1 MKRYVCIR
9 KLVYRVR
16 YYLWFQASAGVLE
29 PIPHRLG
36 GSVVDMNLDRETKDL
51 NVGSKETLEWEYR
64 VKKESDFGLAS
75 THGEK

>member
-1 MKRYVCIR
+1 M
-9 KLVYRVR
+9 
-16 YYLWFQASAGVLE
+16 E
-29 PIPHRLG
+29 PIPHRSG

-75 THGEK
+75 THGEKIREK